1 MDINTV
7 RGLATLIVLVA
18 FVGICWW
25 AYSPK
30 RKKGFD
36 EAAKLPFADEQAHDS
51 TGEHA
56 DSSTDEAEQTK

>member
-7 RGLATLIVLVA
+7 RGLSTIFVA
-18 FVGICWW
+18 IAFFGVCWW

-36 EAAKLPFADEQAHDS
+36 EAANLPFADEKQSNESARSDNEQDR
-51 TGEHA
+51 GE
-56 DSSTDEAEQTK
+56 